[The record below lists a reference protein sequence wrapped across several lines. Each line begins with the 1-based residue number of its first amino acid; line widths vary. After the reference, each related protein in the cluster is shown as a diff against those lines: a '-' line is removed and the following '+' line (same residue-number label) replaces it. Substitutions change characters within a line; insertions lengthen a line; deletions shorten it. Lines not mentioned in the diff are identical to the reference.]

1 MRHLVTGGSGFLGHL
16 IARRL
21 LERGQVV
28 RILDIWDDPGRSAD
42 IEYMHCDIRDRQ
54 GVARAMQGIDVV
66 HHNVA
71 LVPLTK
77 SGRLF
82 HEVNVDGSRI
92 AAEEAARAGVQAFIY
107 MSSSAVFGV
116 TEAPMSE
123 SAEPQP
129 AEIYGRAKLAGEMAA
144 RRIFAAAGLPAIVI
158 RPRTILGGGRLGIFQ
173 ILFDWI
179 RDNRSVYVVGGGN
192 NRLQF
197 VHADDLMDL
206 YMLALD
212 QEKPGVYNV
221 GTDRFDTLRRELE
234 GVVEYAGS
242 TSRVKSLPRSLTI
255 QTLRLLDWLR
265 LSPLA
270 PYHYMT
276 YHRNVFFDIKPLLEM
291 GWKPRYSNQEML
303 RESYDWFV
311 TNFDRMKAE
320 KAGSVHRRPVRELA
334 LRIVK
339 RLS

>member
-1 MRHLVTGGSGFLGHL
+1 
-16 IARRL
+16 
-21 LERGQVV
+21 V
-28 RILDIWDDPGRSAD
+28 RILDIWDDPERNAD
-42 IEYMHCDIRDRQ
+42 IEYMQCDIRDAQ

-82 HEVNVDGSRI
+82 MRS
-92 AAEEAARAGVQAFIY
+92 
-107 MSSSAVFGV
+107 MW
-116 TEAPMSE
+116 
-123 SAEPQP
+123 
-129 AEIYGRAKLAGEMAA
+129 MAA
-144 RRIFAAAGLPAIVI
+144 RRIFAVAGLPAIVI

-179 RDNRSVYVVGGGN
+179 RDNSSVYVVGGGN

-197 VHADDLMDL
+197 VHAGDLMDL

-255 QTLRLLDWLR
+255 QTLRLL
-265 LSPLA
+265 
-270 PYHYMT
+270 T
-276 YHRNVFFDIKPLLEM
+276 
-291 GWKPRYSNQEML
+291 
-303 RESYDWFV
+303 
-311 TNFDRMKAE
+311 
-320 KAGSVHRRPVRELA
+320 GSVCHRWPLTTT
-334 LRIVK
+334 
-339 RLS
+339 